1 MKKYVI
7 VYDFIDVSES
17 EAPSHI
23 SSEVR
28 FFFHLSWGLI
38 GTTKPLRSPKKRK
51 AIILSEKKF
60 ALDREKFAFQKTAE

>member
-7 VYDFIDVSES
+7 VYDFIDVSDS

-28 FFFHLSWGLI
+28 FLFHLS
-38 GTTKPLRSPKKRK
+38 
-51 AIILSEKKF
+51 
-60 ALDREKFAFQKTAE
+60 